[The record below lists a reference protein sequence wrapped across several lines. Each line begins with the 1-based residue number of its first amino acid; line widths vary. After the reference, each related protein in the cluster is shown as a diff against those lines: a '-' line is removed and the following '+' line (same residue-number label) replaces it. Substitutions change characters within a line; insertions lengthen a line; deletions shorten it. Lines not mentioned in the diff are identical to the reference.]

1 MKITLNQDPAFEDT
15 EVIINCPQV
24 DEDILR
30 MAAMLRVANQKMTG
44 TLDGD
49 IHIVDAKDIL
59 YIDTVDKKTFS
70 TRPAPS
76 TRAPCGCTRWK
87 TCSVEW
93 TSSAHPN
100 LPL

>member
-49 IHIVDAKDIL
+49 IHLVD
-59 YIDTVDKKTFS
+59 
-70 TRPAPS
+70 APS